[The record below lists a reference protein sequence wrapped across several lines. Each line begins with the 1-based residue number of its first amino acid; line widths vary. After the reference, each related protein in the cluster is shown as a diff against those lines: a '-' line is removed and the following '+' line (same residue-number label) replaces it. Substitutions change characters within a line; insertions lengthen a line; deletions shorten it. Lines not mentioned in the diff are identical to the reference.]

1 MLNPR
6 RNAVHTRSHTHPSGF
21 SLIEVLVAMG
31 LVLIAMVGLLPLFMR
46 SVVQNIEGRE
56 STLTGNHGRSEM
68 ETYSELA
75 FNNWQLEIRNG
86 VERTEQRFYTT
97 GEADKR
103 GDESW
108 VDEVPGGE
116 IAPWTRTTTVR
127 QFGISGLVDSDL
139 DGIIDRIQGLEDED
153 YDGYFDNPLPDGTT
167 PGAIHLKQIEVQIEG
182 EKDWAHGGGAGE
194 ITVKT
199 VKAF

>member
-1 MLNPR
+1 MHRKP
-6 RNAVHTRSHTHPSGF
+6 TSHSGGF
-21 SLIEVLVAMG
+21 SLIEVLIAMG
-31 LVLIAMVGLLPLFMR
+31 IVLIAMVGLLPLFMR

-56 STLTGNHGRSEM
+56 SSLTGNHGRSEM

-75 FNNWQLEIRNG
+75 FNNWQLEVVTGN
-86 VERTEQRFYTT
+86 ERSTQWFYTA

-108 VDEVPGGE
+108 VDAVPGGE
-116 IAPWTRTTTVR
+116 IAPWTRTTTIR
-127 QFGISGLVDSDL
+127 QFGINGLVDSDL
-139 DGIIDRIQGLEDED
+139 DGIIDQIQGLEDSD
-153 YDGYFDNPLPDGTT
+153 HDGYFDNPLPAGTI
-167 PGAIHLKQIEVQIEG
+167 PGAIHLKQIEVQIQG

-194 ITVKT
+194 ITVET